1 MFFESPAN
9 RARFAMFAKLARELV
24 SVSSFAYKDN
34 NNVSILCFFNFFT
47 ILLKIC
53 TNFVVCL
60 FTAEQQIWGIS
71 LSLSL

>member
-34 NNVSILCFFNFFT
+34 NNVSILCFFLIFYNFAKNMHEF
-47 ILLKIC
+47 
-53 TNFVVCL
+53 CL
-60 FTAEQQIWGIS
+60 FVYRGAADMGNLP